1 MVGFNKL
8 TKAFYLTS
16 KLSSILYWFQQH
28 CLMSAFNEFMNQR
41 IYGQK
46 YIKIKLINKN
56 KTQQI
61 ILDTFKHFS
70 SQIRRN
76 VLTFIFLKEKNIQIF
91 YKS

>member
-1 MVGFNKL
+1 
-8 TKAFYLTS
+8 
-16 KLSSILYWFQQH
+16 
-28 CLMSAFNEFMNQR
+28 MSVINEFMNQQ

-61 ILDTFKHFS
+61 ILDTFKPFS

-76 VLTFIFLKEKNIQIF
+76 VLTFIFLKEKK
-91 YKS
+91 YKNLINLKF

>member
-1 MVGFNKL
+1 MED
-8 TKAFYLTS
+8 
-16 KLSSILYWFQQH
+16 SILVSTTMLNV
-28 CLMSAFNEFMNQR
+28 CNQR

-61 ILDTFKHFS
+61 ILDTFKSFS

-76 VLTFIFLKEKNIQIF
+76 VLTFIFFKEKNIQNF